1 MGIRLKFNLAM
12 LLVFA
17 IGFGA
22 AIYLVKSILLEN
34 AKQEVALKA
43 KIMMEAA
50 RSMRAYT
57 VEEIRPLLNQIK
69 TNEFLSQTVP
79 AYAATANMNRLR
91 KTYPDYS
98 YKEAALNPTN
108 PEHKAAAWE
117 EDIIQYFRNYE
128 DVKEYSGVRSTPTGQ
143 YLFLGRPFK
152 ITQEGC
158 LVCHST
164 ADVAPASMIKKYGS
178 HNGFGWKLNEIVGAQ
193 IVNVPMAIPIARA
206 NATFNAFMI
215 ILGSVFAAIWL
226 VLNLLLELII
236 IRRVNKIAAKSE
248 EISKGNMTVPEF
260 EQKGKDELSSLGHS
274 FNLMYRS
281 LSSAVK
287 LLDKTQAG

>member
-1 MGIRLKFNLAM
+1 MSIRLKFNLAM

-22 AIYLVKSILLEN
+22 AAFFVEKILLEN
-34 AKQEVALKA
+34 AKEEVGLKA

-50 RSMRAYT
+50 RSVRAYT
-57 VEEIRPLLNQIK
+57 VEEVRPLLRQIK
-69 TNEFLSQTVP
+69 TDEFISQTVP

-91 KTYPDYS
+91 KIYPEYS
-98 YKEAALNPTN
+98 YKEAVLNPTN

-117 EDIIQYFRNYE
+117 EDIIQYFRNYDE
-128 DVKEYSGVRSTPTGQ
+128 IKEYSGVRSTPTGQ
-143 YLFLGRPFK
+143 YLFLSSPFK
-152 ITQEGC
+152 ITRKGC
-158 LVCHST
+158 LACHST
-164 ADVAPASMIKKYGS
+164 PSAAPASMIEKYGS

-206 NATFNAFMI
+206 NTTFRAFML
-215 ILGSVFAAIWL
+215 ILGGVFVAIWL
-226 VLNLLLELII
+226 VINFILHTII
-236 IRRVNKIAAKSE
+236 IKRINNIAAKSE
-248 EISKGNMTVPEF
+248 EISKGNMAVEEF
-260 EQKGKDELSSLGHS
+260 EQSGKDELSSLGHS

-287 LLDKTQAG
+287 LLDRTQI

>member
-1 MGIRLKFNLAM
+1 MSIRLKFNLAM

-22 AIYLVKSILLEN
+22 AAFFVENVLLEN
-34 AKQEVALKA
+34 AKEEVGLKA

-50 RSMRAYT
+50 RSVRSYT
-57 VEEIRPLLNQIK
+57 VEEVRPLLQQIQ
-69 TNEFLSQTVP
+69 TDEFLSQTVP

-91 KTYPDYS
+91 KSYPEYS
-98 YKEAALNPTN
+98 YKEAVLNPTN

-143 YLFLGRPFK
+143 YLFLSSPFK
-152 ITQEGC
+152 ITKKGC

-164 ADVAPASMIKKYGS
+164 PSAAPASMIKKYGS
-178 HNGFGWKLNEIVGAQ
+178 HNGFGWKHNEIVGAQ

-206 NATFNAFMI
+206 NATFSVFMI

-226 VLNLLLELII
+226 VMNLFLHVII
-236 IRRVNKIAAKSE
+236 IKRINKIAAKSE
-248 EISKGNMTVPEF
+248 EISRGNMAVDEF
-260 EQKGKDELSSLGHS
+260 EQSGKDELSSLGHS

-287 LLDKTQAG
+287 LLDKTQTL